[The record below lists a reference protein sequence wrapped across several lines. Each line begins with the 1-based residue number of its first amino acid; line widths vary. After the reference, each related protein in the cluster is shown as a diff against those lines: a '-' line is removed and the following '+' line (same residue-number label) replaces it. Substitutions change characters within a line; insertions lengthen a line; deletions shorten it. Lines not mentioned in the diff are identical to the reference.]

1 MSQEGPALKVIDY
14 ATKNLFLST
23 ATFRACDTRV
33 MWVFTATRDTGR
45 IFGGSTA
52 TPRLWNHF
60 PHFQGPSSISK
71 FLPIRCSLRGLC
83 KYFIE
88 FSGETG
94 CGARWRL
101 PLQIVSHAGLHE
113 NGETTRAFLRPSGQV
128 SPWACDMQLPSDG
141 VVNVQHMRK
150 HCNVSRERCKRPV
163 LRSRGLWRKH
173 PIPFVFRGRTS
184 SNLYLDKKS

>member
-1 MSQEGPALKVIDY
+1 
-14 ATKNLFLST
+14 
-23 ATFRACDTRV
+23 

-88 FSGETG
+88 FSGKTG

-113 NGETTRAFLRPSGQV
+113 NGETTRACLRPSGQV
-128 SPWACDMQLPSDG
+128 SSLACDMQLPSDG
-141 VVNVQHMRK
+141 VVNVQHMR
-150 HCNVSRERCKRPV
+150 NTVTSRVSGVAPCSPLAWFYGENTRYPLFSGDGPRQFC
-163 LRSRGLWRKH
+163 
-173 PIPFVFRGRTS
+173 I
-184 SNLYLDKKS
+184 